1 MSVDKKKEDKHKIV
15 CEQHTSNGSVHLSD
29 IHNKFKNLVIPAGL
43 ALFDPNDMVHIHTK
57 NIHCYDVNHKNE
69 HIHDSLYDRLVEL
82 ASYNEDDSKM
92 KKKDDDDAEDD
103 VIEDDTDESSSEDE
117 EDNKLNTLKV
127 KPVSPPESIK
137 IETEKLKSQ
146 ANANK
151 ANASASANK
160 ANANANKKLTKKKL
174 KSNKKQT
181 KKNKKKAEV

>member
-15 CEQHTSNGSVHLSD
+15 CEQHTSNGSVHLND

-82 ASYNEDDSKM
+82 ASYNEDDDTYNKDNSKM
-92 KKKDDDDAEDD
+92 KKNEYDVEEDDAEEYDAE
-103 VIEDDTDESSSEDE
+103 EDSDESRSEDE
-117 EDNKLNTLKV
+117 EDKKSNKLKV
-127 KPVSPPESIK
+127 QPVSPPESIK

-146 ANANK
+146 ANTNK
-151 ANASASANK
+151 AS
-160 ANANANKKLTKKKL
+160 ANKKLTKKKT

-181 KKNKKKAEV
+181 KKNKKKAEL